1 MAGQYWL
8 AWALLSAVAA
18 GLSVWHYRTRETR
31 GRGRLLLAGL
41 RAAAIALV
49 LLLLFDPEL
58 RLGGVGAEARATQVL
73 LDASL
78 SMTLPAADGRS
89 RWQHGVETARAR
101 AGGRTILLFGREAR
115 PVDAAALPDSAPGD
129 AGTLLLPALQ
139 AAAEAGARRVVVVT
153 DGGIEDAAA
162 VERWLPRLGIEL
174 SWEMVRGEVSN
185 RSLVEVTAPTWV
197 ESGAPFTVD
206 FGVAGSVADSAWVRA
221 RAGDRVIGRT
231 AVAPAG
237 PGRVAAGS
245 LEARLEAPPGGGWW
259 PVVVELEEADVV
271 PDDDRRT
278 LYVHVASEAAGIVL
292 VSLVPDWEPRFLAPV
307 LEQALGLPLRGFLRG
322 TDERWVRLGG
332 GLDAG
337 TPATATDVRRAVGRA
352 ELLVLHGVGS
362 DAPDWALEA
371 LRSAPRLLV
380 FPAGDGV
387 AGLPVDVGPLRDGE
401 FYPSSSIP
409 ASPVASL
416 LAGQELGGV
425 TPLTG
430 LRSAEAPA
438 GAWAPL
444 LVARGRQG
452 QPQPAVIA
460 GQAGAR
466 RWAVALGAGYWQWSF
481 RGGAERELYT
491 RLWGAVGGWLV
502 RDRGDVAGGAV
513 RPALRSA
520 PRGRML
526 AWVAPGLAA
535 DSVAIEL
542 IDAQGAVALDTTVT
556 FTTADTAFTAPLP
569 PGDYGYRAR
578 AFSGDVVSMAE
589 GGMTVESWSPDFM
602 RPAVDLS
609 AAGTGGAIVRG
620 GEAVR
625 RTGTPLHTLPW
636 PYILLVL
643 LLATEWILRRRWG
656 LR

>member
-8 AWALLSAVAA
+8 TWALLSAVAA
-18 GLSVWHYRTRETR
+18 ALSVWYYRTRETH
-31 GRGRLLLAGL
+31 GRGRMLLAGL
-41 RAAAIALV
+41 RAAAVAVV

-58 RLGGVGAEARATQVL
+58 RMGGVGAGARATQVL

-78 SMTLPAADGRS
+78 SMTMPAADGRS
-89 RWQHGVETARAR
+89 RWQHGVELARSR
-101 AGGRTILLFGREAR
+101 AGGRTILLFGQEAR
-115 PVDAAALPDSAPGD
+115 PVAAAGLPDSAPGD

-162 VERWLPRLGIEL
+162 VERWLPRLGIEV
-174 SWEMVRGEVSN
+174 SWEMVRGDVSN
-185 RSLVEVTAPTWV
+185 RSLVEVSAPAWV
-197 ESGAPFTVD
+197 ESGAPFTIE
-206 FGVAGSVADSAWVRA
+206 FAVAGAVEDSLRVRA

-231 AVAPAG
+231 AVPPAG
-237 PGRVAAGS
+237 SGRVAAGS
-245 LEARLEAPPGGGWW
+245 LEVRLDAPPGGGWL
-259 PVVVELEEADVV
+259 PVVVELEDSDAV

-322 TDERWVRLGG
+322 TDDHWVRLGG

-337 TPATATDVRRAVGRA
+337 TPVATADVRRAVGRA

-362 DAPDWALEA
+362 GTPEWALEA
-371 LRSAPRLLV
+371 LRSAPRILV

-430 LRSAEAPA
+430 LRSVVAPA

-444 LVARGRQG
+444 LVARGRQA
-452 QPQPAVIA
+452 QPQPAVVA

-466 RWAVALGAGYWQWSF
+466 RWVVALGAGYWQWSF
-481 RGGAERELYT
+481 RGDAERELYT

-502 RDRGDVAGGAV
+502 RDRGDVAGGGV

-535 DSVAIEL
+535 DSMAVEL
-542 IDAQGAVALDTTVT
+542 LDAQGGVALDTTVI
-556 FTTADTAFTAPLP
+556 FTSADTAFTAPLP
-569 PGDYGYRAR
+569 PGDYEYRAR
-578 AFSGDVVSMAE
+578 AFSGDVVSEAA
-589 GGMTVESWSPDFM
+589 GRMTVESWSADFV
-602 RPAVDLS
+602 RPAVDPS
-609 AAGTGGAIVRG
+609 TAGAGSAIVRG

-636 PYILLVL
+636 PYVLLVV